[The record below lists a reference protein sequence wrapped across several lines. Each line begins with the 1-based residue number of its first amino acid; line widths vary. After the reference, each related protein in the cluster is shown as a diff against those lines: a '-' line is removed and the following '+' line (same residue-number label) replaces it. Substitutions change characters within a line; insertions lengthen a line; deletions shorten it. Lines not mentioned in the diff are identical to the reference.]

1 MHRGPGKLSGVLLDR
16 HARVHR
22 VPSFTARECASSWG
36 ESRGQRAVPMQGMP
50 HRAASMHREGK
61 RADGKGAAAS
71 MQLAAHTCQ
80 MGTRKEL
87 LSVRIHLCVG
97 VRGALCGVEAQ
108 VSPGADVVGEV
119 RDEDLLP
126 GQQRGGVALVAALS
140 AATVWLGGGQ

>member
-1 MHRGPGKLSGVLLDR
+1 
-16 HARVHR
+16 
-22 VPSFTARECASSWG
+22 
-36 ESRGQRAVPMQGMP
+36 
-50 HRAASMHREGK
+50 MHREGK

-80 MGTRKEL
+80 MGTRKCRWKEL

-119 RDEDLLP
+119 RDEDQLP